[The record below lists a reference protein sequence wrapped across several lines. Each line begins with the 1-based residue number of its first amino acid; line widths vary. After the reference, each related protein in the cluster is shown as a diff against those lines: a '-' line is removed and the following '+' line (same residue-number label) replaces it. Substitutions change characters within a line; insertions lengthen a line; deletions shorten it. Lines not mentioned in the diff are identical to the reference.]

1 MYELDKD
8 LARSVLLKQ
17 GHAPYQVDILL
28 KNYPPL
34 QDELGMVVEKWLQNQ
49 ESPDLDVDGLTLKDV
64 METRRS
70 HFLVA
75 MRDLNH
81 LLDPAL
87 TDEERVQW
95 RRILTTPVRYE

>member
-8 LARSVLLKQ
+8 LARRVLLKQ
-17 GHAPYQVDILL
+17 GYAPYQVDILL

-34 QDELGMVVEKWLQNQ
+34 QDELGVVVEKWLQNQ
-49 ESPDLDVDGLTLKDV
+49 KIPDLEVDGLLVREV

-70 HFLVA
+70 NFLVA
-75 MRDLNH
+75 VRALNR
-81 LLDPAL
+81 LLDASIS
-87 TDEERVQW
+87 DEKRTQW

>member
-34 QDELGMVVEKWLQNQ
+34 QDELGVAVEQWLQNQ
-49 ESPDLDVDGLTLKDV
+49 KIPDLEVDGLLVREV

-70 HFLVA
+70 NFLVA
-75 MRDLNH
+75 VRDLNR
-81 LLDPAL
+81 LSDISLP
-87 TDEERVQW
+87 DEKRTQW
-95 RRILTTPVRYE
+95 RRILTTPVHYE